1 MVTRLNTGTPAREA
15 GYEMLQYIAGSITA
29 DTGGAVVNV
38 KIGTVPSGAIITTI
52 INRVATAIT
61 GGTPVLALGTSSGGT
76 QVQGTLAE
84 TAGSEQ
90 VFPLSTL
97 TLPLTADTD
106 VWAGISGTATAG
118 TAYLTVFFIKPVA

>member
-1 MVTRLNTGTPAREA
+1 MVTSLNAGRPARAA
-15 GYEMLQYIAGSITA
+15 GYEMLQYVAGSITA
-29 DTGGAVVNV
+29 DTGGASVNT
-38 KIGTVPSGAIITTI
+38 KIGSIPSGAIITTI
-52 INRVATAIT
+52 INRVSTAIT
-61 GGTPVLALGTSSGGT
+61 GGTPVLSVGTASGGT

-106 VWAGISGTATAG
+106 IWLNITGSATAG
-118 TAYLTVFFIKPVA
+118 TAYVSVFFILPVA